1 MNEFNKIISQDK
13 PTLVDVFATWCGPC
27 KMMHPILEDIKR
39 RVGDRVTILKVDID
53 KNEALAAQY
62 GIQSVPTLMIFKQ
75 GQLVWREPGVHSADD
90 MVQTLE
96 RFML

>member
-39 RVGDRVTILKVDID
+39 RVGDRATILKVDID

-62 GIQSVPTLMIFKQ
+62 GIQSVPTLMIFKR

-90 MVQTLE
+90 MLLVLE
-96 RFML
+96 RFM

>member
-39 RVGDRVTILKVDID
+39 RVGDRATILKVDID

-62 GIQSVPTLMIFKQ
+62 GIQSVPTLMIFKR

-90 MVQTLE
+90 MVLALE
-96 RFML
+96 RFM

>member
-39 RVGDRVTILKVDID
+39 RVGDRATILKVDID

-62 GIQSVPTLMIFKQ
+62 GIQSVPTLMIFKR

-90 MVQTLE
+90 MLLALE
-96 RFML
+96 RFM

>member
-39 RVGDRVTILKVDID
+39 RVGDRATILKVDID

-62 GIQSVPTLMIFKQ
+62 GIQSVPTLMIFKH

-90 MVQTLE
+90 MLLVLE
-96 RFML
+96 RFM

>member
-1 MNEFNKIISQDK
+1 MSRFHDIIAQDK

-27 KMMHPILEDIKR
+27 KTMHPILEDIKR
-39 RVGDRVTILKVDID
+39 RVGDRATIIKVDID
-53 KNEALAAQY
+53 QNEALARQY

-75 GQLVWREPGVHSADD
+75 GELVWREAGVHSADT

-96 RFML
+96 RLM